1 MNKEDPPMNNS
12 PIRYMINPTDTNR
25 YQILSASLEQVGRSE
40 DFENIITGLNPPT
53 DILHYVE
60 PGEFKSLKIGIIGA
74 GLAGL
79 SAAYELRKTGADITV
94 FDALEDRIGGRVYT
108 YHFDKNK
115 PYYGEMGPMR
125 IPVSHGTT
133 WHYINQFNLITVP
146 MFYSDSNNILY
157 LRHKRV
163 RRDTEEGFL
172 KENLY
177 KEFALTQA
185 EETVSMS
192 ALSDY
197 AYSSILRSLSADAR
211 KEILQILPSYT
222 REYTTILNH
231 SNRQIFEMLG
241 LSQDCITLLAGTNTV
256 TGSLLNNSYG
266 ETLGEVYSLDY
277 KNLYRISGGMDTLPK
292 AFYNSLTSKAPAEY
306 GLHPE
311 VLGSVTIKQGHVM
324 TGIYN
329 TSQQNSI
336 LLKYTTKNR
345 KEIMEVF
352 DYVICA
358 IPFSTLRE
366 IDINPLFSN
375 QKMQAI
381 RELNYV
387 DSLKASFLCNRRFW
401 EEDAEY
407 GRMNGGI
414 STTDLPIQSILYP
427 TDHVNCTDDASCLPK
442 ESGVLTAAYS
452 INYDSIRIANQSE
465 EKRYDLIRHNVE
477 QVHGLADGY
486 LDKVIDAIKI
496 IDWNKEPWFR
506 GGYVVDLPGQKVNF
520 AYSILEPEYNNHLFF
535 AGEHTS
541 AKHGWM
547 QGALHSGMLAANT
560 LVHNAKQINS

>member
-1 MNKEDPPMNNS
+1 MNNTH
-12 PIRYMINPTDTNR
+12 IRYMINPTDTKR

-40 DFENIITGLNPPT
+40 DLENIITDLNPPA
-53 DILHYVE
+53 DILYYAE

-79 SAAYELRKTGADITV
+79 SAAYELRKTGADITI
-94 FDALEDRIGGRVYT
+94 FDALEDRVGGRVYT

-115 PYYGEMGPMR
+115 RYYGEMGPMR
-125 IPVSHGTT
+125 IPISHGTT

-146 MFYSDSNNILY
+146 MYYPDSNNMIF
-157 LRHKRV
+157 LRNKGV
-163 RRDTEEGFL
+163 RRDREGTFL
-172 KENLY
+172 KEIMY
-177 KEFALTQA
+177 PEFALTQA
-185 EETVSMS
+185 EQSVSLN

-197 AYSSILRSLSADAR
+197 AYSSILRGLPVEVR
-211 KEILQILPSYT
+211 KEFFKILPSYSK
-222 REYTTILNH
+222 EYTAFINK
-231 SNRQIFEMLG
+231 SNRQVLELLG
-241 LSQDCITLLAGTNTV
+241 LSQDGITLLAGVNTLM
-256 TGSLLNNSYG
+256 GGLLNTSYG

-277 KNLYRISGGMDTLPK
+277 DNLYRISGGMDMLPK
-292 AFYNSLTSKAPAEY
+292 AFYNSLTSKSPTEY
-306 GLHPE
+306 GLHQE
-311 VLGSVTIKQGHVM
+311 DLGPVTIKQGHIV

-345 KEIMEVF
+345 KDIMEVF

-366 IDINPLFSN
+366 IDMNPLFSN

-387 DSLKASFLCNRRFW
+387 DALKASFLCNRRFW
-401 EEDAEY
+401 EEDMDY
-407 GRMNGGI
+407 GRMNGGF

-452 INYDSIRIANQSE
+452 INNDSIRMANQKE
-465 EKRYDLIRHNVE
+465 DKTFNLIKQNVE
-477 QVHGLADGY
+477 QVHGLPDGY
-486 LDKVIDAIKI
+486 LDKVIDDIKI

-506 GGYVVDLPGQKVNF
+506 GGYSVELPGQKINF
-520 AYSILEPEYNNHLFF
+520 AYAILEPEYNNHLFF

-541 AKHGWM
+541 VKHGWM

-560 LVHNAKQINS
+560 LAYNKKQNNG